1 VSLKND
7 NILFETLILLLDL
20 LVIYN
25 PIVRRTANNSTKS
38 GKHKHEKDKTSLNI
52 VIREASREELNK
64 VFLCRILLNKNN
76 EKEK

>member
-38 GKHKHEKDKTSLNI
+38 GKHKHEKAKTSLNI

-64 VFLCRILLNKNN
+64 VFLCRILLKNN